1 MKMAPIAAAAL
12 LASCSLPPNVSIG
25 NRVMLDGARASFQ
38 SCSVSVE
45 FAGAPRA
52 LHDAE
57 AARYASAIARRSQ
70 LDGLTYEGTNM
81 VQTAVCACRE
91 APFSNADI
99 RQAEQAFARNPDV
112 KMLPVA
118 GRPFARGVIGLDT
131 LHPEPEIAGD
141 QALIVFPANA
151 PRCIFIAGGKFEA
164 NAPDALKT
172 FFATLE
178 PIGKTS
184 AK

>member
-1 MKMAPIAAAAL
+1 MKTVPIAAAML
-12 LASCSLPPNVSIG
+12 LASCALPPNVSIG
-25 NRVMLDGARASFQ
+25 NRVMLDGARAWFQ
-38 SCSVSVE
+38 SCAVSVE

-57 AARYASAIARRSQ
+57 AARYAAGIGKRLQ
-70 LDGLTYEGTNM
+70 LDGLTYEATNM

-91 APFSNADI
+91 APFSSADI
-99 RQAEQAFARNPDV
+99 RQAEQAFARNPNV

-131 LHPEPEIAGD
+131 LHTEPDIAGD
-141 QALIVFPANA
+141 QALIVFPVNA
-151 PRCIFIAGGKFEA
+151 PRCMFIAGGKFEA
-164 NAPDALKT
+164 NAPEALKT

-178 PIGKTS
+178 PIGK
-184 AK
+184 

>member
-1 MKMAPIAAAAL
+1 MKGML
-12 LASCSLPPNVSIG
+12 LASLAALASCALPPNVSIA

-38 SCSVSVE
+38 SCAVSVE
-45 FAGAPRA
+45 FSGAPRA
-52 LHDAE
+52 LRDSE
-57 AARYASAIARRSQ
+57 AARYASGIGKTLQ
-70 LDGLTYEGTNM
+70 LDGLTYEGTSL

-99 RQAEQAFARNPDV
+99 RQAEHAFARNPNV

-118 GRPFARGVIGLDT
+118 GRPFARRVMGLDT
-131 LHPEPEIAGD
+131 VYTEADIAGD
-141 QALIVFPANA
+141 QALIVFPVNA

-164 NAPDALKT
+164 NAGDALKA

-178 PIGKTS
+178 PIGK
-184 AK
+184 